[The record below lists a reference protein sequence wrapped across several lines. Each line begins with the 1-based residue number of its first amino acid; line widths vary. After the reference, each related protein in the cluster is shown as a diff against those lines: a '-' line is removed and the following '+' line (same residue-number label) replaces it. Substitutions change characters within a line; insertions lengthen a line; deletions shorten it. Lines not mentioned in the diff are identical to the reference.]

1 LPAIY
6 QWPEMAEADGLA
18 AYGPR
23 IDQLYRNEQAGL
35 LVKLLEGAKPAD
47 LPIEQPVKF
56 ELVIVL
62 KTAKAPGLPRR
73 CSTAPTR

>member
-1 LPAIY
+1 
-6 QWPEMAEADGLA
+6 MAEAGGLA

-23 IDQLYRNEQAGL
+23 IDQLYRNE
-35 LVKLLEGAKPAD
+35 GAKPAD
-47 LPIEQPVKF
+47 LPIEQPDKF

-62 KTAKAPGLPRR
+62 KTAKAPGFPRR